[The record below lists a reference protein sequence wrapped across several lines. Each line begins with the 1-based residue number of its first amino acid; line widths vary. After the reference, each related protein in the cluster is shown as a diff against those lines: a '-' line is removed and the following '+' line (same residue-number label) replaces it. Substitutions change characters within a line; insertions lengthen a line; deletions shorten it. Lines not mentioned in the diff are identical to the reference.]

1 MGDLNMAIKIARG
14 KRDEVINQIIKA
26 LRGYEDDHV
35 QAQIHLYRQNA
46 VSVRVRII
54 DPDFAG
60 QGKPQRSQQAW
71 RYLGQLPDEVQG
83 DISTVLLLTPDETK
97 KSFANLEFDDPT
109 PSKL

>member
-1 MGDLNMAIKIARG
+1 MAIKIPRG
-14 KRDEVINQIIKA
+14 KSDNVIDKIIEA
-26 LRGYEDDHV
+26 LSAFEADHP
-35 QAQIHLYRQNA
+35 QAEIELYRQNC

-71 RYLGQLPDEVQG
+71 RYLGQLPDEVQS
-83 DISTVLLLTPDETK
+83 DISTILLLTPDEK
-97 KSFANLEFDDPT
+97 KMSFANFEFDDPT